1 MFVQV
6 YSEAECTL
14 RGIQPSMILLVEMNS
29 GYSLTAKRTFNL
41 VDVVGVV
48 DFQRY
53 NGTNAK
59 KEEEKYAMSG
69 FFCFFKK
76 GGTNSSFC
84 RKHFP
89 YKLLKMRASSCT
101 DLPDKCSKMNT
112 VPA

>member
-1 MFVQV
+1 MLNHHLKKSSVKFVQV

-29 GYSLTAKRTFNL
+29 GYSLTAKCTFNL

-59 KEEEKYAMSG
+59 KEEKYAMSVFVFLKRG
-69 FFCFFKK
+69 VPILFVGNIFP
-76 GGTNSSFC
+76 TN
-84 RKHFP
+84 
-89 YKLLKMRASSCT
+89 Y
-101 DLPDKCSKMNT
+101 
-112 VPA
+112 

>member
-1 MFVQV
+1 MHI
-6 YSEAECTL
+6 E
-14 RGIQPSMILLVEMNS
+14 GNS
-29 GYSLTAKRTFNL
+29 AINDFTCCLNAKCTFNL

-48 DFQRY
+48 GFQRY

-59 KEEEKYAMSG
+59 KEEEKYAMSVL
-69 FFCFFKK
+69 FFLK
-76 GGTNSSFC
+76 GGTNSFC

>member
-1 MFVQV
+1 
-6 YSEAECTL
+6 
-14 RGIQPSMILLVEMNS
+14 MILLVEMNS
-29 GYSLTAKRTFNL
+29 GYSLTAKCTFNL

-59 KEEEKYAMSG
+59 KEEEKYAMSV
-69 FFCFFKK
+69 FVCFFFKK
-76 GGTNSSFC
+76 GGTNSFC

-101 DLPDKCSKMNT
+101 DLPNKCSKMNT

>member
-1 MFVQV
+1 MLNHHLKKSSVKFVQV

-29 GYSLTAKRTFNL
+29 GYSLTAKCTFNL

-59 KEEEKYAMSG
+59 KEEEKYAMSVFVFLKRG
-69 FFCFFKK
+69 VPILFVGNIFP
-76 GGTNSSFC
+76 TN
-84 RKHFP
+84 
-89 YKLLKMRASSCT
+89 Y
-101 DLPDKCSKMNT
+101 
-112 VPA
+112 